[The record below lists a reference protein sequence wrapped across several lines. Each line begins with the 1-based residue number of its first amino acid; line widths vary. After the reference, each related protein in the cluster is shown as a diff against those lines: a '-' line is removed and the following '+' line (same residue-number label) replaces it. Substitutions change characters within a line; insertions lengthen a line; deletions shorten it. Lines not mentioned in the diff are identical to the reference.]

1 MGKVGTVKQ
10 LCTNSL
16 LDESGILENEKWN
29 EMKYVKYFTLHLSV
43 MSLSLKYIR
52 KICFYVGNLVLAI
65 ILKCGANS
73 KKVTKSDHLFLFYES
88 WLSRVLDYK
97 EV

>member
-1 MGKVGTVKQ
+1 MGKVGSVKQ

-29 EMKYVKYFTLHLSV
+29 EMKYVKCFTLHLSV

-73 KKVTKSDHLFLFYES
+73 KKVT
-88 WLSRVLDYK
+88 
-97 EV
+97 